1 MTVDTGE
8 AAGVGQ
14 IMEPLLSALRALTN
28 TVHSGEGEGED
39 EGGEETVLVGADQ
52 TSVLSGSSDETGWC
66 GSHTVRLPVLS
77 LSLISIISLVST
89 SRTVTSKS
97 SISPALMWQDS

>member
-1 MTVDTGE
+1 MSVDTGD

-39 EGGEETVLVGADQ
+39 
-52 TSVLSGSSDETGWC
+52 
-66 GSHTVRLPVLS
+66 
-77 LSLISIISLVST
+77 
-89 SRTVTSKS
+89 
-97 SISPALMWQDS
+97 

>member
-39 EGGEETVLVGADQ
+39 EGGEETVLVGADRL
-52 TSVLSGSSDETGWC
+52 VLGLLS
-66 GSHTVRLPVLS
+66 TVRVSSVTLAVRHHEEESLGPLPHLRQLLLQVILETFPHVVR
-77 LSLISIISLVST
+77 LLIH
-89 SRTVTSKS
+89 
-97 SISPALMWQDS
+97 

>member
-1 MTVDTGE
+1 MTVDTGD

-39 EGGEETVLVGADQ
+39 EGGEETVLVGADRL
-52 TSVLSGSSDETGWC
+52 VLALLS
-66 GSHTVRLPVLS
+66 TVRVSSVSLAVRHHEEESLGPLPHLHHQLVLH
-77 LSLISIISLVST
+77 V
-89 SRTVTSKS
+89 
-97 SISPALMWQDS
+97 QDGDLGVLH

>member
-14 IMEPLLSALRALTN
+14 IMELLLSALRALTN

-39 EGGEETVLVGADQ
+39 EGGDDSPV
-52 TSVLSGSSDETGWC
+52 WC
-66 GSHTVRLPVLS
+66 
-77 LSLISIISLVST
+77 
-89 SRTVTSKS
+89 
-97 SISPALMWQDS
+97 